1 MIEIEKPRIM
11 VEESEDYSFAKVV
24 VEPLERGFGMTL
36 GNSLRRI
43 LLSALPG
50 AAVTGIRIDGVQHEF
65 STIPGIREDVAE
77 IILNI
82 KGLALKTNETEN
94 DFSKVLRLEKAG
106 YGEVYARDIMT
117 DSEVEILNPD
127 HYLCTVEEGGVLSM
141 ELTVG
146 RGRGYVPSDK
156 NKDPKQPIGYIA
168 VDSIFTPVSR
178 VNYSVTSTRVGQN
191 IDYDKLTLEVQT
203 NRAFKAVDIIS
214 LAAKIMED
222 HIKLFVDLSES
233 IAGMD
238 ILISRD
244 DNKQQKIL
252 EMSIDDMDL
261 SQRSYNCLKRAG
273 IHTVDD
279 LVKKSEDDMLRVR
292 NLGRKSLDEIIAKLN
307 SYGLGLK
314 TRED

>member
-24 VEPLERGFGMTL
+24 VEPLERGFGTTL

>member
-24 VEPLERGFGMTL
+24 VEPLERGFGTTL

-65 STIPGIREDVAE
+65 STIPFVREDVAE

-82 KGLALKTNETEN
+82 KGLALKTNDTEN
-94 DFSKVLRLEKAG
+94 DFSKVLRLEKTG
-106 YGEVYARDIMT
+106 YGEVYARDIIT

-127 HYLCTVEEGGVLSM
+127 HYLCTVEEGGVLLM

>member
-24 VEPLERGFGMTL
+24 VEPLERGFGTTL

-65 STIPGIREDVAE
+65 STLPGIREDVAE